1 MSDTAMEPGQ
11 GGAAPLPASYDMSE
25 VGDWIALLKPRV
37 MTLVVFSGLVGMLV
51 APGALAM
58 NPVLAATAIL
68 CIAIG
73 AGEAI
78 FLAGRYVFTSP
89 QDVEGARRQV
99 WRRFAR
105 WIVLALEF
113 ALAADIARTAI
124 SPTWDDIGQLAAI
137 AVIRTALN
145 YFLERDLEE
154 FSKPRERRPRRDAAP

>member
-1 MSDTAMEPGQ
+1 MREWRLRPIAQPPQVDAQWSGTTGRESILATLSRRKSPAPAAAMELILQ
-11 GGAAPLPASYDMSE
+11 QFATY
-25 VGDWIALLKPRV
+25 VALSAE
-37 MTLVVFSGLVGMLV
+37 LVC
-51 APGALAM
+51 
-58 NPVLAATAIL
+58 IL

>member
-1 MSDTAMEPGQ
+1 M
-11 GGAAPLPASYDMSE
+11 
-25 VGDWIALLKPRV
+25 
-37 MTLVVFSGLVGMLV
+37 
-51 APGALAM
+51 
-58 NPVLAATAIL
+58 
-68 CIAIG
+68 
-73 AGEAI
+73 
-78 FLAGRYVFTSP
+78 FTSP

-124 SPTWDDIGQLAAI
+124 APTWDDIGQLAAI